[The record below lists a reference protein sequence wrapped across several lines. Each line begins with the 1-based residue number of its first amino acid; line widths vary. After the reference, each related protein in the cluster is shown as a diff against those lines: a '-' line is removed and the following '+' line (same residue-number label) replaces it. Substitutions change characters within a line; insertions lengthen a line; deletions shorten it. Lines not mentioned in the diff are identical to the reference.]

1 VEVVPIEPGGTVD
14 RDGTGPDR
22 ANRWRDGH
30 SHGQIRV
37 VRVPGFLL
45 LLPLVMMAIGLVLF
59 FKVLGVFLLSVI
71 GIFILLSRLRV
82 VRLAVVQWFVR
93 QLSTRRGN
101 R

>member
-1 VEVVPIEPGGTVD
+1 
-14 RDGTGPDR
+14 
-22 ANRWRDGH
+22 
-30 SHGQIRV
+30 
-37 VRVPGFLL
+37 
-45 LLPLVMMAIGLVLF
+45 MMAIGLVLF